1 MGNPDQ
7 PRDKKG
13 RWTTGTAGVA
23 AAALV
28 STVAVGSTGALGGG
42 SSSIGSGGGS
52 ANSAS
57 KAGSKD
63 AARKGQHSNAF
74 RQLKLKNIRKKV
86 QRELHCA
93 KHSFGEVQQF
103 FLSNPCR
110 ELDRMLLAA
119 GDEHGNDIAVSIAW
133 VRMPR
138 AGGATEFKS
147 LVDVD
152 GTGNISPLGSAVLG
166 LAKIEFTGRYY
177 DSRRDG
183 ALVVIAEATPI
194 GGRPSEELLH
204 DVADV
209 ADEFPAP

>member
-1 MGNPDQ
+1 M
-7 PRDKKG
+7 
-13 RWTTGTAGVA
+13 A
-23 AAALV
+23 AAATAV
-28 STVAVGSTGALGGG
+28 IVAMSGSGVIGGGTASVGS
-42 SSSIGSGGGS
+42 GSG
-52 ANSAS
+52 SAS
-57 KAGSKD
+57 KAGGKD

-93 KHSFGEVQQF
+93 RHSFGQVQQF

-119 GDEHGNDIAVSIAW
+119 GDEQGNEIAVSIAW

-138 AGGATEFKS
+138 VSGATEFQS

-152 GTGNISPLGSAVLG
+152 GTGNVSPLGSAVLG

-183 ALVVIAEATPI
+183 ALVVVAEATPI